1 MYQKYT
7 LPDHLK
13 NKSDLKTLGFRRIE
27 DYDND
32 SKIDNGNL
40 KRRVRNDVVD
50 MDDPEVPQDIKD
62 SIEFT
67 IDMSNPHKHQ
77 LNVNLKKN
85 ETRAREQQI
94 LRQKILAKDKLEGKT
109 DRIDKNVFILYI
121 DNLSRANFKRRLP
134 KVTEWLSQFVDN
146 DQNSLELF
154 QFFRYHSVFYNTH
167 KNNNALWFGQ
177 VDLVKEMSSNV
188 FDEFSKSGYVTGFI
202 KDG

>member
-1 MYQKYT
+1 M
-7 LPDHLK
+7 PDHLK
-13 NKSDLKTLGFRRIE
+13 NKT
-27 DYDND
+27 
-32 SKIDNGNL
+32 NL
-40 KRRVRNDVVD
+40 KKIGFQRAENYDITHRLGLNLLMSTVRDQVVD

-67 IDMSNPHKHQ
+67 IDMSNPHKHE

-85 ETRAREQQI
+85 EARAREQQI
-94 LRQKILAKDKLEGKT
+94 LRQKILAKDKVEGKT
-109 DRIDKNVFILYI
+109 NRIDKNVFILYI

-154 QFFRYHSVFYNTH
+154 QFFRYHSVYFKTH
-167 KNNNALWFGQ
+167 INNNALWYGQ
-177 VDLVKEMSSNV
+177 FQNVHEAQENV
-188 FDEFSKSGYVTGFI
+188 FDEFSRNGYVTGMF

>member
-1 MYQKYT
+1 M
-7 LPDHLK
+7 PDHLK
-13 NKSDLKTLGFRRIE
+13 NKTDLKTIGFQRAENYDITHRLGL
-27 DYDND
+27 DLLM
-32 SKIDNGNL
+32 ST
-40 KRRVRNDVVD
+40 VRDQVVD
-50 MDDPEVPQDIKD
+50 MDDPEVPQEIKD

-67 IDMSNPHKHQ
+67 VDMSNPHKHQ

-85 ETRAREQQI
+85 EARAREQQI

-154 QFFRYHSVFYNTH
+154 QFFRYHSVYYNTK

-177 VDLVKEMSSNV
+177 VGLVKEMSSNV

>member
-1 MYQKYT
+1 M
-7 LPDHLK
+7 PDHLK

-67 IDMSNPHKHQ
+67 IDMSNLHKHQ

-85 ETRAREQQI
+85 EARAREQQI

-154 QFFRYHSVFYNTH
+154 QFFRYHSVYFKTH
-167 KNNNALWFGQ
+167 INNNALWYGQ
-177 VDLVKEMSSNV
+177 FQNVHEAQENV
-188 FDEFSKSGYVTGFI
+188 FDEFSRNGYVTGMF

>member
-1 MYQKYT
+1 M
-7 LPDHLK
+7 PDHLK
-13 NKSDLKTLGFRRIE
+13 NKT
-27 DYDND
+27 
-32 SKIDNGNL
+32 NL
-40 KRRVRNDVVD
+40 KKIGFQRAENYDITHRLGLNLLMSTVRDQVVD

-67 IDMSNPHKHQ
+67 VDMSNPHKHQ

-94 LRQKILAKDKLEGKT
+94 LREKILAKDKLEGKT

>member
-1 MYQKYT
+1 
-7 LPDHLK
+7 
-13 NKSDLKTLGFRRIE
+13 
-27 DYDND
+27 
-32 SKIDNGNL
+32 
-40 KRRVRNDVVD
+40 

-67 IDMSNPHKHQ
+67 IDMSSPHKHQ

>member
-1 MYQKYT
+1 M
-7 LPDHLK
+7 PDHLR
-13 NKSDLKTLGFRRIE
+13 NKTDLKTIGFQRAENYDITHRLGL
-27 DYDND
+27 DLLM
-32 SKIDNGNL
+32 ST
-40 KRRVRNDVVD
+40 VRDQVVD

-67 IDMSNPHKHQ
+67 VDMSNPHKHQ

-146 DQNSLELF
+146 DQNTLELF
-154 QFFRYHSVFYNTH
+154 QFFRYHSVYFKTYI
-167 KNNNALWFGQ
+167 NNNALWYGQ
-177 VDLVKEMSSNV
+177 FQNVHEAQENV
-188 FDEFSKSGYVTGFI
+188 FDEFSRNGYVTGMF